1 MIYDKHVCNSLGYK
15 RTCDQISNHAYR
27 TDGLAPSVEP
37 PVGYEWLAVAEG
49 LFILVGLDSP

>member
-37 PVGYEWLAVAEG
+37 PVGFEWLAVAEG
-49 LFILVGLDSP
+49 LYTLVALDSP